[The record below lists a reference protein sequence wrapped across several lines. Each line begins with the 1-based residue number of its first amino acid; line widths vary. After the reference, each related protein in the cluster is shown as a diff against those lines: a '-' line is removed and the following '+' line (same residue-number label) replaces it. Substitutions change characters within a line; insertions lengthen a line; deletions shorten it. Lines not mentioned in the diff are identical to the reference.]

1 MILLLSLFWNF
12 YSRASYEAR
21 PKSRFLKE
29 LKIDFYS
36 RASYE
41 ARLAGPVTMRKGE
54 VRISTHAPHTRRD
67 IYYGDMTGLAVIST
81 HAPHTRRDWSRKSR
95 FDYYWPIS
103 THAPHT
109 RRDLI
114 PFYVDE
120 VLPDFYSRASYEARR
135 VCCPLC
141 YEEVTFLLT
150 RLIRGAT
157 SLLLTVGCSVLFLL
171 TRLIR
176 GATLD

>member
-135 VCCPLC
+135 PPYSVNALPFNFYSRAS
-141 YEEVTFLLT
+141 YEARRADYRYKPNRVAGISTHAPHT
-150 RLIRGAT
+150 RR
-157 SLLLTVGCSVLFLL
+157 
-171 TRLIR
+171 
-176 GATLD
+176 D